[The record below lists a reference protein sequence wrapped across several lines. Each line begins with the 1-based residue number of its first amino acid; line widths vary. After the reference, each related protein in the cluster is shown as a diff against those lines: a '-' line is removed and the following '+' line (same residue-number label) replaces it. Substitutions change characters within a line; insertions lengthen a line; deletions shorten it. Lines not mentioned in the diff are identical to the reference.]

1 MNKNRQ
7 ETIIISSWVSIAGN
21 ALLAILKIIAGILSG
36 SMAVVADGIDS
47 ASDIATSIIT
57 LVTARILNKP
67 PNVKYPYG
75 YEKADTVATKALS
88 FIIFFAGAQLAI
100 STVQRIIS
108 GDIPEIPGKL
118 ALYIT
123 VVSIFSKIALA
134 IYLKR
139 TGKKMKSAMLI
150 ANGQNMQNDVIISL
164 SVLLGLIF
172 TFVLKMPVVDLITAM
187 AVSLWIMKVGI
198 EIFFQSNIE
207 LMDGM
212 KDPVLYC
219 ELFNIVKKVE
229 GASNPHRVRV
239 RKIGSN
245 LMINMDIE
253 VDPQLSVQQGH
264 EIAKKIEQ
272 SIKEGLPNVY
282 DIMVH
287 IEPLGNKEENEKF
300 GIREEDVKGMNQ
312 NNK

>member
-1 MNKNRQ
+1 
-7 ETIIISSWVSIAGN
+7 
-21 ALLAILKIIAGILSG
+21 
-36 SMAVVADGIDS
+36 MAVVADGIDS

-172 TFVLKMPVVDLITAM
+172 TFVLKMPLVDLITAM